1 MSRLETKP
9 ERTGV
14 LLAAAAILL
23 VGGSV
28 ASSRLLVAYPVLG
41 GQGLRYAVAGALL
54 AGWAGFRRQRVVR
67 PVGSEWLWLVGLAA
81 VGLAG
86 TSVLLI
92 EATRITD
99 PAAVGV
105 VIGAAPVVIAIV
117 YPIAAGRGPAK
128 RVLAAAV
135 VVAAGAASAQLGPAT
150 GQGWSVA
157 GLLLSVGALAGVAGT
172 SLLAVPLLPRLGG
185 MTVSVYACALASGQL
200 LMAATLVRLAGGPA
214 VLRPPTWT
222 ELAALVYQAGAV
234 TAMVFLAWFAA
245 VQRLGVERTGLFNGL
260 IPVTSLIAVAVSGTG
275 TVTAVRLVGA
285 FAVFAGLLLGL
296 SGDRAATRHR
306 KPAWGR
312 IADDRRPG
320 PAPRTPR
327 EAVCEVGALEG

>member
-1 MSRLETKP
+1 MSHLETKP

-41 GQGLRYAVAGALL
+41 GQGLRYAVAAALL
-54 AGWAGFRRQRVVR
+54 AGWAGFRRQKLVR
-67 PVGSEWLWLVGLAA
+67 PVGSEWLWLVALAA

-150 GQGWSVA
+150 GQGLTVA

-200 LMAATLVRLAGGPA
+200 LMAATLIRLTGGPP

-222 ELAALVYQAGAV
+222 ELDALIYQAGAV

-296 SGDRAATRHR
+296 SGHRAVTRQR
-306 KPAWGR
+306 NQLGDELPSTRG
-312 IADDRRPG
+312 ADLHPERQG
-320 PAPRTPR
+320 K
-327 EAVCEVGALEG
+327 AVCDVGALEG